1 MALLVLR
8 KISDKFVQKK
18 KTDFHMFFIR
28 TFVILAAWVKDLP
41 KETDIKLIYQLEMTQ
56 SERKFGK
63 DLDSTF
69 DPFLNPMIEM

>member
-1 MALLVLR
+1 
-8 KISDKFVQKK
+8 
-18 KTDFHMFFIR
+18 MFFIR

-56 SERKFGK
+56 SEGKFGK